1 MAATAATGSCFSG
14 LWQSGST
21 IALPSDIHYGKGPTG
36 KVVDTT
42 TYTILFFIGLT
53 LAVIAVATV
62 IGLVVAQSADGK
74 GARRRSDGAP
84 AHGGRSAQDDDRP

>member
-1 MAATAATGSCFSG
+1 M
-14 LWQSGST
+14 
-21 IALPSDIHYGKGPTG
+21 
-36 KVVDTT
+36 DTR

-74 GARRRSDGAP
+74 GARKRSDGAP
-84 AHGGRSAQDDDRP
+84 ADGRRCAQDDDPNRR

>member
-1 MAATAATGSCFSG
+1 M
-14 LWQSGST
+14 
-21 IALPSDIHYGKGPTG
+21 
-36 KVVDTT
+36 DTT

-84 AHGGRSAQDDDRP
+84 AHGGRSAQG

>member
-1 MAATAATGSCFSG
+1 LS
-14 LWQSGST
+14 
-21 IALPSDIHYGKGPTG
+21 SDIHYGKGPTG

-84 AHGGRSAQDDDRP
+84 AHGGRSAQHDDSKRP

>member
-1 MAATAATGSCFSG
+1 M
-14 LWQSGST
+14 
-21 IALPSDIHYGKGPTG
+21 
-36 KVVDTT
+36 DTT
-42 TYTILFFIGLT
+42 TYTILFFIRLT